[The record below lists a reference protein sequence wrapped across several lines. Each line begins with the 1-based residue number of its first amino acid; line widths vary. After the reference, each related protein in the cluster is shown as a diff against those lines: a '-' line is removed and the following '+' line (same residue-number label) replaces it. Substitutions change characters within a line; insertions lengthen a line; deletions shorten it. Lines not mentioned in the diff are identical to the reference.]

1 MIQPSLNSDS
11 PKLVNAFI
19 SHKLSPSQ
27 IEYRTH
33 LQLTQK
39 KKFIFPLAISGKP
52 VWAKQNVY
60 IIIALHFFPFNSQ
73 LLDENI

>member
-1 MIQPSLNSDS
+1 MDQPSLNSDS
-11 PKLVNAFI
+11 PKLVNAFV

-33 LQLTQK
+33 LRSTHENKL
-39 KKFIFPLAISGKP
+39 FFPLAISGKP

-60 IIIALHFFPFNSQ
+60 IIIDLHFPLQFTASR
-73 LLDENI
+73 

>member
-1 MIQPSLNSDS
+1 MDQLSLNCDS

-19 SHKLSPSQ
+19 SYKLSPSQ

-33 LQLTQK
+33 LQSTHEK
-39 KKFIFPLAISGKP
+39 KLFFPLAISGKP

-60 IIIALHFFPFNSQ
+60 IIIALHFFPSIHSF
-73 LLDENI
+73 